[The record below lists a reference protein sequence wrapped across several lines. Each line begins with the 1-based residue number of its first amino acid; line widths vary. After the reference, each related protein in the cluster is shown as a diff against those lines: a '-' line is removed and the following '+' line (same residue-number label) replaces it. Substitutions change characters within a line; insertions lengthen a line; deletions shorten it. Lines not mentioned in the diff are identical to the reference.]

1 MNKIKIIIMMILL
14 LQCALFSYAKDA
26 SSDDTSD
33 ISILP
38 TDELLDYETSI
49 KNGYFAISGKKDRIL
64 AEGNVKNSKKEG
76 EWKIYY
82 TDSDE
87 KVLKSK
93 GPYHADLKNG
103 QWVTFYPNSKTWMKM
118 TFRNG
123 VLNGPIYEYSI
134 EGVPVSEGMY
144 NNNVKNGVCRIYFPD
159 GNPKEIT
166 MYHKGQKDGIENLY
180 YPNGK
185 RISIGTYKNGIK
197 NGLWK
202 YYYETGKRK
211 AEGNFK
217 NNEKT
222 GKWKIYDE
230 NEKIVDTE
238 SY

>member
-1 MNKIKIIIMMILL
+1 MMILL
-14 LQCALFSYAKDA
+14 LHCALFSYAEEA
-26 SSDDTSD
+26 SYDDSFD
-33 ISILP
+33 ISILVK
-38 TDELLDYETSI
+38 DELSDNDISV
-49 KNGYFAISGKKDRIL
+49 KNGYFSISGKKDRIS
-64 AEGNVKNSKKEG
+64 AEGNVKNSKKDG

-93 GPYHADLKNG
+93 GTYYADLKNG
-103 QWVTFYPNSKTWMKM
+103 QWTVFYPNGKTWMKM

-123 VLNGPIYEYSI
+123 VLHGPLYEYSM
-134 EGVPVSEGMY
+134 EAVPLSEIMY
-144 NNNVKNGVCRIYFPD
+144 SNNKKNGVYRKYFPD
-159 GNPKEIT
+159 GNPKEIS
-166 MYHKGQKDGIENLY
+166 MYKNDQKDGIENLY

-217 NNEKT
+217 NNEKS